1 MSEEKEVT
9 TTKTQRATKSSQEQV
24 NPEVKQEQE
33 SVNPEVQEQEP
44 LANKRI
50 YVGPGKPGLIT
61 NTVYDG
67 DYPFP
72 VQEMIKQCPSIEKLI
87 VKISELAEKSAKVRE
102 KGTMEHRHAVKVLEY
117 FKGEGEPNDI

>member
-9 TTKTQRATKSSQEQV
+9 TTKPQRTTNKLQESV
-24 NPEVKQEQE
+24 NTEVKQEQE
-33 SVNPEVQEQEP
+33 S

-50 YVGPGKPGLIT
+50 YIGPGKPGLIT

-67 DYPFP
+67 EYPLP
-72 VQEMIKQCPSIEKLI
+72 VEEMIVQCPSIEKLM
-87 VKISELAEKSAKVRE
+87 VKISELAEKSTKVRE

-117 FKGEGEPNDI
+117 FKGEGELNDI